1 VSEHSH
7 YTHMLSRAQ
16 SSTSVPGPSPAR
28 ELPGGAP
35 LLGHLFDFRDRRL
48 QLQLRVAREC
58 GDLGVI
64 QIGPFRVHVLSS
76 AELAHELLVE
86 HAEDFVKSRGLKLA
100 RAMLGEGLLTSE
112 HDLHKRQRKLMAPAF
127 SHRRIASYASTMA
140 ELTERAQAALDDGA
154 VVDVADQMMR
164 LTLAIVGKTLFDAE
178 VSCEADSIGE
188 AMTFANHYVSEQV
201 TRLPT
206 PRWLPTRRNRQ
217 VKRAIAT
224 LDGVIYRLIAARRAA
239 GVDLGDVLST
249 LVMARDEVTG
259 QGMDDRQIRDEA
271 VTLFLAG
278 HETTANALAWSFY
291 LLARHPDVYDRLAA
305 ESRAVLGGRSPT
317 MEDLPR
323 LPTAL
328 AVLKEAMRLYPPA
341 YLIGRAAERDVT
353 VGGVDLRANDTVFV
367 NIYGMHRRAD
377 YFAEPERFVPER
389 FSPEREKQLVKG
401 SYLPFGGGPRI
412 CIGNHF
418 AMMEGQLILAA
429 LAQRLRFERADE
441 RDVEPEPLVTLRP
454 KGGLPMRVVRN

>member
-1 VSEHSH
+1 
-7 YTHMLSRAQ
+7 MLTGAQ
-16 SSTSVPGPSPAR
+16 SPSSDRGTSPAR

-35 LLGHLFDFRDRRL
+35 LVGHLLDFRDRRL
-48 QLQLRVAREC
+48 ALQLRVVRHC
-58 GDLGVI
+58 GDLGVL
-64 QIGPFRVHVLSS
+64 QLGPVRVHVLSS
-76 AELAHELLVE
+76 AELAHELLVD
-86 HAEDFVKSRGLKLA
+86 HADDFVKSRGLRLA
-100 RAMLGEGLLTSE
+100 RAMLGDGLLTSE

-140 ELTERAQAALDDGA
+140 DLTERAQATFEDGA

-164 LTLAIVGKTLFDAE
+164 LTLAIVGKTLFDTD
-178 VSCEADSIGE
+178 VSCEADAVGP
-188 AMTFANHYVSEQV
+188 AMTTANHYVSEQV

-206 PRWLPTRRNRQ
+206 PLWLPTRRNRE
-217 VKRAIAT
+217 VKRAIRT
-224 LDGVIYRLIAARRAA
+224 LDEIIYRLIAARRAA

-249 LVMARDEVTG
+249 LVMTRDEVTG
-259 QGMDDRQIRDEA
+259 EGMNDRQIRDEA

-291 LLARHPDVYDRLAA
+291 LLARHPEIYERVAA
-305 ESRAVLGGRSPT
+305 EARGVLGGGSPT

-328 AVLKEAMRLYPPA
+328 AVVKEAMRLYPPA
-341 YLIGRAAERDVT
+341 YIIGRSAERDVT
-353 VGGVDLRANDTVFV
+353 LGGVELHRGDTVFV

-377 YFAEPERFVPER
+377 YFAEPERFSPER
-389 FSPEREKQLVKG
+389 FAPEREKQLVRG
-401 SYLPFGGGPRI
+401 AYLPFGSGPRI

-429 LAQRLRFERADE
+429 LAQRLRFCPVDGRE
-441 RDVEPEPLVTLRP
+441 VEPEPLVTLRP
-454 KGGLPMRVVRN
+454 RGGLPMRVARA